1 MNSISTIVY
10 LDLNDYSNVGRG
22 VYKNI
27 VTISKP
33 PTGPLS
39 DYVIQLKEN
48 KLSPFNTENI
58 GCKCIYAVR
67 SLENNAT
74 LMLEHEVDTLI
85 AFLIDNDYTVNT
97 QITSM
102 LNNNHRLKRPQN
114 QKNIICFFN

>member
-10 LDLNDYSNVGRG
+10 LDLSDYSNMGRG

-39 DYVIQLKEN
+39 EYVIQLTEN
-48 KLSPFNTENI
+48 KLSAFNTENI
-58 GCKCIYAVR
+58 GCKRIYAVR
-67 SLENNAT
+67 SLDNNTA
-74 LMLEHEVDTLI
+74 LMQEHEVNTLI
-85 AFLIDNDYTVNT
+85 AFLIDNGYTVNT

-114 QKNIICFFN
+114 QKNLICFFN